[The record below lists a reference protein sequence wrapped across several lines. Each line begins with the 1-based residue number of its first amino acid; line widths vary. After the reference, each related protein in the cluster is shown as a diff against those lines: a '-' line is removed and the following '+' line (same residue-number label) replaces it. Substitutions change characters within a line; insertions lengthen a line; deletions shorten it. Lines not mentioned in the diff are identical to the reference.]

1 MPRAKKALVLF
12 AFAVCSSN
20 AKAQDIEP
28 RAFSNAPVGMNFL
41 IAGYGYTEGNVLFDP
56 SVPLTDAH
64 LRTNSPFLAYAR
76 ALEAWGYSAKFD
88 VIVPYVTLAGDAL
101 YAGQP
106 VSRNVSGF
114 ADPRFRFSFNFVGAP
129 ALTLQEF
136 TGYRQDLIVGVSLQV
151 SAPWG
156 QYDATRIVNIG
167 NNRWSFKPELG
178 ISKAWGS
185 WTWELIPSI
194 TYYTD
199 NNNYQN
205 GGTFAQA
212 PIYAAQGHVIHSFDS
227 GIWLALDVVHF
238 TGGRT
243 TTNGVAD
250 DNELRNS
257 RMGAT
262 IALPVD
268 RKNSV
273 KITAISGTS
282 TRTGSDI
289 KALGAAWQHRW
300 GAGF

>member
-1 MPRAKKALVLF
+1 MVAIAI
-12 AFAVCSSN
+12 CSYY

-56 SVPLTDAH
+56 SVPLTDAY
-64 LRTNSPFLAYAR
+64 LRTNSPILAYAR
-76 ALEAWGYSAKFD
+76 ALDAWGNSAKFD
-88 VIVPYVTLAGDAL
+88 VILPYVTIAGNAL
-101 YAGQP
+101 YQGQP

-114 ADPRFRFSFNFVGAP
+114 ADPRFRFSVNFFGAP
-129 ALTLQEF
+129 ALSLQEF
-136 TGYRQDLIVGVSLQV
+136 AGYRQDLIVGASLQV

-156 QYDATRIVNIG
+156 QYDPTKLVNIG

-185 WTWELIPSI
+185 WTGELIPSA

-199 NNNYQN
+199 NNDFNN

-212 PIYAAQGHVIHSFDS
+212 PIYALQGHVIHSFDS
-227 GIWLALDVVHF
+227 GIWVALDAVYF
-238 TGGRT
+238 TGGQT
-243 TTNGVAD
+243 TTNGVSD

-257 RMGAT
+257 RIGAT

-273 KITAISGTS
+273 KFSAISGTS

-289 KALGAAWQHRW
+289 KAIGAAWQHRW

>member
-1 MPRAKKALVLF
+1 MSCAKRALALV
-12 AFAVCSSN
+12 AFAICSSN

-56 SVPLTDAH
+56 SVPLTDAY
-64 LRTNSPFLAYAR
+64 LRTNSPIFAYAR
-76 ALEAWGYSAKFD
+76 ALDAWGDSAKFD
-88 VIVPYVTLAGDAL
+88 MIVPHVTLAGNAL
-101 YAGQP
+101 YQGQP

-114 ADPRFRFSFNFVGAP
+114 ADPRFRFSVNFFGAP
-129 ALTLQEF
+129 ALSLQEF
-136 TGYRQDLIVGVSLQV
+136 AGYRQDLIVGASFQV

-156 QYDATRIVNIG
+156 QYDATKIVNIG

-194 TYYTD
+194 TYYSD
-199 NNNYQN
+199 NNDFQN

-212 PIYAAQGHVIHSFDS
+212 PIYAVQGHAIRSFVS
-227 GIWLALDVVHF
+227 GIWVALDAVYF

-250 DNELRNS
+250 DNVLRNS
-257 RMGAT
+257 RMGLT
-262 IALPVD
+262 IALPID

-273 KITAISGTS
+273 KLSAISGTS

-289 KALGAAWQHRW
+289 KAIGVAWQYRW